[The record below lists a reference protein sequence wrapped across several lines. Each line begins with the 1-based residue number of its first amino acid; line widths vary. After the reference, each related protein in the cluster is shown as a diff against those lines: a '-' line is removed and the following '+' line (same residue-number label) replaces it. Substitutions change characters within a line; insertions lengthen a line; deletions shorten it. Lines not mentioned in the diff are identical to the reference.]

1 MSVNTNK
8 SEQLIAANKA
18 NAEALLALTRKTMDG
33 IERFANLN
41 FSTFRESLQVGAK
54 GSEALTGAK
63 DPKQLLAVQ
72 SSLAEPTL
80 ENVRAYYHNLYELM
94 LNMQKDVTNV
104 MEAHYKSLSEE
115 AESAIEETKS
125 QLPAGGDIFAT
136 AMKSVLQANSEA
148 FERMNFMA
156 QQIAQIT
163 DSNIKT
169 FSSIGATTAA
179 APKPAAAAAGSATKK
194 AASKA

>member
-1 MSVNTNK
+1 MTTNK
-8 SEQLIAANKA
+8 SEKLIAANKA
-18 NAEALLALTRKTMDG
+18 NAEAMLALTRKTVDS
-33 IERFANLN
+33 IERLANLN
-41 FSTFRESLQVGAK
+41 FSTFRENLQVGAN
-54 GSEALTGAK
+54 GSNALAGAK

-80 ENVRAYYHNLYELM
+80 ENVRSYYHNLYELM
-94 LNMQKDVTNV
+94 LNMQKDITDV
-104 MEAHYKSLSEE
+104 MESHYKSLSEE
-115 AESAIEETKS
+115 AENVIEETKS

-136 AMKSVLQANSEA
+136 AMKSVLQSNSEA

-163 DSNIKT
+163 DSNIKA
-169 FSSIGATTAA
+169 FSQVGGGAAAPAA
-179 APKPAAAAAGSATKK
+179 APKASGSATRK